1 MANGGNII
9 RISPAVSTSAYD
21 AGDVLFQTVEVPNV
35 VSERGGVSRLIS
47 VVANSYH
54 DATDDIELL
63 FMQNSK
69 DLITSI
75 SPGSSGGPV
84 MTDTAARE
92 ANFLGTILLDGSIF
106 SADWGGGRL
115 YTNRSSSNSYP
126 ILLKPAEGSKSVYVT
141 GIANDA
147 QTYSGVK
154 DLDLIF
160 HVEYL

>member
-9 RISPAVSTSAYD
+9 KISPPVSTSAYYE
-21 AGDVLFQTVEVPNV
+21 GDVLFNAFEIKNAVREK
-35 VSERGGVSRLIS
+35 GGVSRLMS

-54 DATDDIELL
+54 DATDDIDLI
-63 FMQNSK
+63 FMKNSK